1 LVTVFGFPYSHTF
14 AVYLRALWSLF
25 PPNLLAIGLNYLG
38 DATSTAQDP
47 GISWSNRGK
56 CSYRNE
62 DCVLTM
68 NGIYLWLLAT
78 FFLWFVL
85 AIYFDNVLPDVNG
98 VRKSWFYF
106 LSISYWTGKGTKQKE
121 GGGCSS
127 CVSSVPPLP
136 ENEGTL
142 DPDVAAEED
151 LVKEQMAANVKVCKK
166 KSLKSF
172 SLGICKHIPILSIS
186 MSCRRPLLKQKSKF
200 LKKCP

>member
-1 LVTVFGFPYSHTF
+1 MLSTFISKTSSATTVGFFFFIIGWLTELVTAFGFPYSHTF

-25 PPNLLAIGLNYLG
+25 PPNLLAIGLTYLG

-121 GGGCSS
+121 GECLMYHLLLA
-127 CVSSVPPLP
+127 V
-136 ENEGTL
+136 
-142 DPDVAAEED
+142 
-151 LVKEQMAANVKVCKK
+151 MHM
-166 KSLKSF
+166 F
-172 SLGICKHIPILSIS
+172 F
-186 MSCRRPLLKQKSKF
+186 RPLETCCGFFS
-200 LKKCP
+200 